1 MAKWVSLDI
10 AAQHASCS
18 RSTLLRWERSNRDF
32 PRISRPS
39 KRMSRIC
46 LEELDRW
53 LNRQNRKTTVFTL
66 PERLSN
72 PRPRGPRGRFSKEVA
87 A

>member
-1 MAKWVSLDI
+1 
-10 AAQHASCS
+10 
-18 RSTLLRWERSNRDF
+18 
-32 PRISRPS
+32 
-39 KRMSRIC
+39 MSRIC

-53 LNRQNRKTTVFTL
+53 LNRQTRKTTVFTL

>member
-1 MAKWVSLDI
+1 MAKWVTLDA

-46 LEELDRW
+46 IEELDRW
-53 LNRQNRKTTVFTL
+53 LSRQSRKAGTFTL
-66 PERLSN
+66 PERLAN
-72 PRPRGPRGRFSKEVA
+72 PRPRGPRGRFSREVA